1 VVPDGTGQDGMEK
14 HERGLRPG
22 VDRKWLKKKK
32 KKIIVRVMSIWPIRP
47 RPLTMNL

>member
-32 KKIIVRVMSIWPIRP
+32 KRRDGEK
-47 RPLTMNL
+47 N